1 MQPMNYLIANGN
13 PLDTILGYVKDYQNI
28 RNNANVLASQAEA
41 NRIKQAQNDF
51 EIEGMNALGDVDFN
65 DQKSIR
71 HWLGR
76 YGSLGMAKGAKDYIE
91 GLEAKEKQALLG
103 DMSMT
108 VSLLQNGRS
117 DLAVADLRAKANAY
131 RNGGNE
137 AKALEYEGF
146 VSQMEND
153 PVSAYNGLSLVLASV
168 AGKDNISGYE
178 TLIKTN
184 RPDVRQVDLGDKI
197 QTYNVNPLT
206 GEQTLGDMS
215 LDKGVSPDSQLQ
227 SDTQKYV
234 SDNSYNASV
243 YGSDMSAKASMYG
256 SDRSAEASMYGADQA
271 TSRSIAE
278 NQSRER
284 VAQAEM
290 YYKQQQAEIER
301 NLFKPTSANG
311 KMWLVNA
318 NGEFKPMLD
327 GNGNQM
333 LDTDYMKSSQSS
345 ANRKD
350 IAEIQGQNDQI
361 NQTISVLQK
370 AKNLSEKG
378 IYDGYVANGRADF
391 MGNFWGGT
399 EESKR
404 TQEYNNLITGSAL
417 QSMKAIFGGNPTE
430 GERAIL
436 LKIQAS
442 VEYPADVRHRI
453 LEEGI
458 RMAQE
463 KLKSNQRQIAI
474 MQGSPIQNQQQ
485 QTQSTQGSYA
495 SNKYK

>member
-1 MQPMNYLIANGN
+1 MQPMNYLLANGN

-51 EIEGMNALGDVDFN
+51 EIEGMNALGNVDFN

-197 QTYNVNPLT
+197 QTYNVNPIT

-215 LDKGVSPDSQLQ
+215 FDKGVSPDSQLQ

-333 LDTDYMKSSQSS
+333 LDTDYMKSMSGKGSPQ
-345 ANRKD
+345 AEAKR
-350 IAEIQGQNDQI
+350 IATMESLIGEAENLLKNPDATGGTADNWLDKTGAFFGYSTKGGEITARL
-361 NQTISVLQK
+361 QTIAGQLTAQMPRMEGPQSDKDVELYRQM
-370 AKNLSEKG
+370 AG
-378 IYDGYVANGRADF
+378 DVANA
-391 MGNFWGGT
+391 NLPV
-399 EESKR
+399 R
-404 TQEYNNLITGSAL
+404 TRLGAL
-417 QSMKAIFGGNPTE
+417 QTMKTLNEKYKALN
-430 GERAIL
+430 
-436 LKIQAS
+436 
-442 VEYPADVRHRI
+442 
-453 LEEGI
+453 GI
-458 RMAQE
+458 TTQ
-463 KLKSNQRQIAI
+463 Q
-474 MQGSPIQNQQQ
+474 PQQQ
-485 QTQSTQGSYA
+485 IQSTQGSYA